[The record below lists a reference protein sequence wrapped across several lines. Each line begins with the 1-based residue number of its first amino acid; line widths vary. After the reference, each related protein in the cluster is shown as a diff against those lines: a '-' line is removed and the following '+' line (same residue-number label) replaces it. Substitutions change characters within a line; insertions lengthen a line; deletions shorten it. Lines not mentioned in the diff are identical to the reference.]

1 MSYSWIILVVTW
13 TFLFGPGGT
22 NPSQTVESDGEL
34 MHYKLKYSIFQ
45 VGVATVSCKVDG
57 EGDIN
62 KLTCEVRSNGL
73 VKLFNNMHYYLECDV
88 DPVTGLPDSAII
100 NLKDRKHSF
109 YNELIFQQDVRSD
122 SAIVISKLTGTR
134 IVSKDIY
141 EALTGFIHFR
151 KDLIDGRKDS
161 DREVLVKIFYP
172 DDPWD
177 LRFYYVGQEEL
188 KTALGPQLCYRYNP
202 RTIPGKFFVGED
214 DMSVYFTKD
223 KPHIPVRFRLNLRIG
238 SIRGVL
244 KEYSNSNVAF
254 SSNP

>member
-1 MSYSWIILVVTW
+1 MSYSLIILVASL
-13 TFLFGPGGT
+13 TFLLGPGGT
-22 NPSQTVESDGEL
+22 NPPQTVESHGEII
-34 MHYKLKYSIFQ
+34 HYKLKYSIFQ

-62 KLTCEVRSNGL
+62 KITCEVRSNGL
-73 VKLFNNMHYYLECDV
+73 VKLFNNMRYYLECDV
-88 DPVTGLPDSAII
+88 DPATGLPDSAVI
-100 NLKDRKHSF
+100 NLKDRKHQF
-109 YNELIFQQDVRSD
+109 YNELIFHQDVRSD
-122 SAIVISKLTGTR
+122 STIVISKLTGR
-134 IVSKDIY
+134 RVVSKDIY

-188 KTALGPQLCYRYNP
+188 KTTLGPQLCYRYNP

-214 DMSVYFTKD
+214 DMTVSFTKEE
-223 KPHIPVRFRLNLRIG
+223 PHIPVKFRLNLRIG
-238 SIRGVL
+238 AIHGVL
-244 KEYSNSNVAF
+244 KEYSNPNEAF
-254 SSNP
+254 SYSP